1 MKHLRSP
8 KEKNFKNAKTWA
20 SPGERPASSCYSKA
34 HNSSQGPSTC
44 RELPNSSL
52 VFLYVCV
59 LYNLYLCHLYHWY
72 LYHLYLYHLHLFI
85 YTTRELRKA
94 SNTWKKKKK
103 AWKLYREKK
112 ISENLLI
119 LSGISKK
126 QLHPWN
132 KML

>member
-1 MKHLRSP
+1 MCVFYIIYIFVIYIIDIYIIYIFIIYIYLSTPPESCEKHL
-8 KEKNFKNAKTWA
+8 TL
-20 SPGERPASSCYSKA
+20 ER
-34 HNSSQGPSTC
+34 
-44 RELPNSSL
+44 
-52 VFLYVCV
+52 
-59 LYNLYLCHLYHWY
+59 
-72 LYHLYLYHLHLFI
+72 
-85 YTTRELRKA
+85 
-94 SNTWKKKKK
+94 KKKK